1 MHLEVDRGVACD
13 RAAGARRE
21 WLATTGFGDYA
32 LGSANGLATRRY
44 HGLFVAA
51 CEPPIGRRMLVPF
64 IDEEVTAG
72 ATRMSL
78 ATRRWADGTVDPAG
92 HGAIAGFW
100 LEDGIP
106 TTAYEIGAAR
116 LERRVFMLRDAR
128 AVCVAWTLVDA
139 PAPIALDARLFVEH
153 RRHHALDPD
162 AEWLPEVA
170 IDDGEGAHATITLPA
185 NRLAAT
191 PVTLRAAANDATLAR
206 AAVWWRRHS
215 LDEERAR
222 GYDSTGSACH
232 ALTASLVIPEGATRA
247 VIVGLASPELDAVLC
262 GGAFDAEAL
271 LAAERARRSALV
283 ARARCENASAEA
295 RSLVLAADDFV
306 VSRRRRDGLPGR
318 SIIAGFPWFED
329 WGRDAFIALPGLL
342 LATNRHDDAKQ
353 VIDTFL
359 DHLNAGLLPNRFP
372 DERGGAEY
380 NAADAPLLAIAAA
393 ERVRAASGDD
403 GWFASLLPR
412 FHSIID
418 AYIGGTRHGIRIDAD
433 GLVRAGE
440 DGLQLTWMDA
450 KVGDLVVTPRRGKP
464 IELAA
469 LWIHALD
476 AIARFMRA
484 ADGDPARIAA
494 LEAAATRAKSG
505 LARFWNPATQCFLD
519 CVDGPEGDD
528 PSIRPN
534 QLFALALCADAIPEG
549 WRHDALAVIARELV
563 VPIGV
568 RTLARGDARYRG
580 RYEGDQRSR
589 DLAYHNGT
597 AWPFLFGLYLEAL
610 RVAGSP
616 RLASARLELQRDLA
630 ARITEGGVGSVPEI
644 MDGDAPHAP
653 RGCPMQ
659 AWSVAA
665 LLEGMAESTADSTAH
680 STAAATAEA
689 RTRP

>member
-1 MHLEVDRGVACD
+1 MHLEVDRAVVCD
-13 RAAGARRE
+13 RVAGARRE
-21 WLATTGFGDYA
+21 WLVTTGCGDYA
-32 LGSANGLATRRY
+32 LGTANGLATRRY
-44 HGLFVAA
+44 HGLLVAA

-72 ATRMSL
+72 ATRLSL

-92 HGAIAGFW
+92 HRAIAGFW

-116 LERRVFMLRDAR
+116 LERRVFMLREVR

-162 AEWLPEVA
+162 ADWLPEVS
-170 IDDGEGAHATITLPA
+170 IDDGEGAHATIVLPP

-191 PVTLRAAANDATLAR
+191 PVALRAAANDATLSR

-232 ALTASLVIPEGATRA
+232 ALTASLVIPPGATRA
-247 VIVGLASPELDAVLC
+247 LVAGLASAELDGVLR

-271 LAAERARRSALV
+271 LAEERARRRALV
-283 ARARCENASAEA
+283 ARARCEDASGEV
-295 RSLVLAADDFV
+295 RSLVLAADDFI
-306 VSRRRRDGLPGR
+306 VSRRRRDGSPGR

-342 LATNRHDDAKQ
+342 LATNRHDEAKL
-353 VIDTFL
+353 VVDTFL

-372 DERGGAEY
+372 DERDGAEY

-393 ERVRAASGDD
+393 ERVRRSSGDER
-403 GWFASLLPR
+403 WFAGNLPR
-412 FHSIID
+412 FLSIVD
-418 AYIGGTRHGIRIDAD
+418 AFLGGTRHGIRIDAD

-450 KVGDLVVTPRRGKP
+450 KIGDLVVTPRRGKP
-464 IELAA
+464 IELTA

-476 AIARFMRA
+476 ALARCMRA
-484 ADGDPARIAA
+484 AGIDAARVAA
-494 LEAAATRAKSG
+494 LERASVRAKAG
-505 LARFWNPATQCFLD
+505 LSRFWNPATQCFLD

-528 PSIRPN
+528 ASIRPN

-549 WRHDALAVIARELV
+549 WRHDALGTIARELI
-563 VPIGV
+563 VPLGV
-568 RTLARGDARYRG
+568 RTLAHADPRYRG

-589 DLAYHNGT
+589 DHAYHNGT
-597 AWPFLFGLYLEAL
+597 AWPFLFGLYIEAL
-610 RVAGSP
+610 RAAGSP
-616 RLASARLELQRDLA
+616 RLAAVTLELERDLA
-630 ARITEGGVGSVPEI
+630 ARITEGGIGSVPEI
-644 MDGDAPHAP
+644 MDGDAPHAS

-659 AWSVAA
+659 AWSVGA
-665 LLEGMAESTADSTAH
+665 LLDALRGALLDAPRGAG
-680 STAAATAEA
+680 A
-689 RTRP
+689 RP

>member
-1 MHLEVDRGVACD
+1 MHLEVDRAVACD

-21 WLATTGFGDYA
+21 WLVTTGVGDYA
-32 LGSANGLATRRY
+32 LGTANGLSTRRY
-44 HGLFVAA
+44 HGHFVAA

-92 HGAIAGFW
+92 HRAIAGFW

-106 TTAYEIGAAR
+106 TTAFEIGAAR
-116 LERRVFMLRDAR
+116 LERRVFMLRNAR
-128 AVCVAWTLVDA
+128 AVCVAWTLIDA
-139 PAPIALDARLFVEH
+139 AAPIALDARLFVEH

-170 IDDGEGAHATITLPA
+170 IDDGEGAHATILLPA

-222 GYDSTGSACH
+222 GYDSVGSACH

-247 VIVGLASPELDAVLC
+247 LIVGLASPELDAVLC

-271 LAAERARRSALV
+271 LAAERARRAALV
-283 ARARCENASAEA
+283 TRAGGGSAAGEV
-295 RSLVLAADDFV
+295 RSLVLAADDFIV
-306 VSRRRRDGLPGR
+306 TRRRRDGSQGR

-329 WGRDAFIALPGLL
+329 WGRDAFLALPGLL
-342 LATNRHDDAKQ
+342 LSTNRHDEAKQ
-353 VIDTFL
+353 VIETFL
-359 DHLNAGLLPNRFP
+359 DHLNGGLLPNRFP
-372 DERGGAEY
+372 DERVAAEY

-393 ERVRAASGDD
+393 ERVRAATGDGD
-403 GWFASLLPR
+403 WFASLLPR
-412 FHSIID
+412 FSAIVD
-418 AYIGGTRHGIRIDAD
+418 AYLGGTRHGIRIDAD
-433 GLVRAGE
+433 GLVCAGE

-464 IELAA
+464 IELTA

-476 AIARFMRA
+476 VLARFMRGAA
-484 ADGDPARIAA
+484 ADPTRVAA
-494 LEAAATRAKSG
+494 LEAAAMRAKAG
-505 LARFWNPATQCFLD
+505 LSRFWNPATQCFLD
-519 CVDGPEGDD
+519 CLDGPEGDD
-528 PSIRPN
+528 ASIRPN

-549 WRHDALAVIARELV
+549 WRHDALAVITRELI
-563 VPIGV
+563 VPLGV

-597 AWPFLFGLYLEAL
+597 AWPFLLGLYLDAL
-610 RVAGSP
+610 RMAGSP
-616 RLASARLELQRDLA
+616 RLAPARLELQRDLA

-665 LLEGMAESTADSTAH
+665 LLEGLSD
-680 STAAATAEA
+680 A
-689 RTRP
+689 RLRS